1 MKNFIKISSKI
12 CAALLAVLGFSAI
25 ATSCVKSPPPMYGVP
40 NADYFIDGKI
50 VSEETNE
57 PIKDLKVRFFEKMSD
72 EREHSFDSVFTNA
85 EGSFEFSRYQD
96 LIRYYSIEVKD
107 IDGEENG
114 AFNDTTIN
122 VTINQNEFQGGDGS
136 WYDGVYRKNFDIKL
150 KPKN

>member
-12 CAALLAVLGFSAI
+12 CGVLLTVLGFSAI
-25 ATSCVKSPPPMYGVP
+25 FSSCKPKYGMPPPMYGVP

-57 PIKDLKVRFFEKMSD
+57 PIKDLNVRFIEQG
-72 EREHSFDSVFTNA
+72 HNSFSVFTNA
-85 EGSFEFSRYQD
+85 EGSFEFSHHDDY
-96 LIRYYSIEVKD
+96 LIRDYAIEIED

-114 AFNDTTIN
+114 AFNDTVIN
-122 VTINQNEFQGGDGS
+122 VHINQNEYQGGDS
-136 WYDGVYRKNFDIKL
+136 WYAGKYHKSFDIKL

>member
-1 MKNFIKISSKI
+1 MKKIIKISSKI
-12 CAALLAVLGFSAI
+12 CGVLLTVLGFSVA
-25 ATSCVKSPPPMYGVP
+25 ATSCARIMYGSP
-40 NADYFIDGKI
+40 HADYFIDGKI